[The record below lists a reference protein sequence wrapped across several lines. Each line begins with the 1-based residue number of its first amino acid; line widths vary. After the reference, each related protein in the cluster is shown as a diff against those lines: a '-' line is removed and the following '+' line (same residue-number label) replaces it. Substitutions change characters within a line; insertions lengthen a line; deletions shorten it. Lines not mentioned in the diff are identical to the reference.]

1 MKTLLTTLMLTLLA
15 LQANADTNAET
26 LFSTINKRLSYME
39 DVAIYKADNH
49 LPIED
54 IGREA
59 TVIEQAKD
67 AARQKGL
74 DPSTVESFFQAQI
87 AVAKAIQYRYRAE
100 FLSHP
105 TDHAARDLNSV
116 VRPELLKLGDQ
127 IIEQIAQ
134 YQKQYGVFQPSQYDL
149 FSQQINVDYISE
161 GDKQLLFNALLKI
174 RTQM

>member
-15 LQANADTNAET
+15 LQANAETNATT
-26 LFSTINKRLSYME
+26 LFNTINKRLGYME

-74 DPSTVESFFQAQI
+74 NPMTIESFFQAQI

-105 TDHAARDLNSV
+105 ADHAARDLTSV

-134 YQKQYGVFQPSQYDL
+134 YQQQYGVFQPSQYDL
-149 FSQQINVDYISE
+149 FSRQINVDYVSE

-174 RTQM
+174 RIKM